1 MIGWFVVLAAT
12 GALVAV
18 ARWYLK
24 GEGVTGYRVGDRDEI
39 TRVRIATMNV
49 G

>member
-1 MIGWFVVLAAT
+1 MIGLFVIVAAT

-24 GEGVTGYRVGDRDEI
+24 GEGVTGYRAGDRDEI